1 MNFIKIYH
9 FSQRKIKIEKVKKV
23 VSNLH
28 DKTKYF
34 IHKKKL
40 KEALNHGLIL
50 KKVYRVII
58 FNQKSR
64 LKSHIDM
71 NAKLRQK
78 AKNNFEKS
86 FFKLINNAVFRKN
99 MENVRKHRNA
109 KLVTTEKRRNY
120 LVSES
125 NYHTTI
131 FFTKNLLAIEMRKTQ
146 TLIHEHAYL
155 GLSILDQSKIVTYDY
170 VKQKYDENARL
181 CDLDTDS
188 FIVHVKTDDTY
199 KDITEDVEPRF
210 DTSNFEIDRPLP
222 KEN

>member
-1 MNFIKIYH
+1 MIKLNIL
-9 FSQRKIKIEKVKKV
+9 F
-23 VSNLH
+23 
-28 DKTKYF
+28 T
-34 IHKKKL
+34 KKKL
-40 KEALNHGLIL
+40 KEALNHRLLL

>member
-1 MNFIKIYH
+1 MIKLNIL
-9 FSQRKIKIEKVKKV
+9 FTKKI
-23 VSNLH
+23 
-28 DKTKYF
+28 
-34 IHKKKL
+34 L
-40 KEALNHGLIL
+40 KEALNHRLLL

-99 MENVRKHRNA
+99 MENVRKHRKA

-170 VKQKYDENARL
+170 VNQKYDENATL

>member
-9 FSQRKIKIEKVKKV
+9 FSQKKIKIEKVKKV

-71 NAKLRQK
+71 NPKLGQK
-78 AKNNFEKS
+78 A
-86 FFKLINNAVFRKN
+86 
-99 MENVRKHRNA
+99 
-109 KLVTTEKRRNY
+109 
-120 LVSES
+120 
-125 NYHTTI
+125 
-131 FFTKNLLAIEMRKTQ
+131 
-146 TLIHEHAYL
+146 
-155 GLSILDQSKIVTYDY
+155 
-170 VKQKYDENARL
+170 
-181 CDLDTDS
+181 
-188 FIVHVKTDDTY
+188 
-199 KDITEDVEPRF
+199 
-210 DTSNFEIDRPLP
+210 
-222 KEN
+222 